1 MMTYTRI
8 KNTLLA
14 KLITR
19 FPSYG
24 KKFIDEYSPW
34 ESEDVPWTPVTKPL
48 ADCKLALITTGG
60 VHLKSQTPFDMAD
73 KDGDPSFRRI
83 SSDIDTKDLMIT
95 HDYYDHSD
103 AEKDINI
110 IFPIER
116 LRELVEEGKIG
127 RLTATF
133 YSLMGHI
140 DGPHIPTLIT
150 KSAPAIVKDLKAEQV
165 DLTLLVPG

>member
-1 MMTYTRI
+1 MTYTRI
-8 KNTLLA
+8 KNRLLA

-24 KKFIDEYSPW
+24 KKFINKYTPW
-34 ESEDVPWTPVTKPL
+34 ESEDVPWTPIKKAL
-48 ADCKLALITTGG
+48 ADSKLALITTGG
-60 VHLKSQTPFDMAD
+60 AHLKSQTPFDMLD
-73 KDGDPSFRRI
+73 KDGDPTFREI
-83 SSDIDTKDLMIT
+83 SSDIDVNELMIT

-116 LRELVEEGKIG
+116 LRELVDESEIG
-127 RLTATF
+127 SLTSTF

-150 KSAPAIVKDLKAEQV
+150 KSAPAIVRKLKTEQADLA
-165 DLTLLVPG
+165 LLVPG

>member
-8 KNTLLA
+8 KNILLA

-34 ESEDVPWTPVTKPL
+34 ESEDVPWTPVKKPL
-48 ADCKLALITTGG
+48 ADCKLALLTTGG
-60 VHLKSQTPFDMAD
+60 VHLKRHTPFDMID
-73 KDGDPSFRRI
+73 KDGDPTFREI
-83 SSDIDTKDLMIT
+83 PSDIDVKELMIT

-110 IFPIER
+110 IFPTER
-116 LRELVEEGKIG
+116 LREMMNEGKIG
-127 RLTATF
+127 SLSETF

-140 DGPHIPTLIT
+140 DGLHIPTLIT
-150 KSAPAIVKDLKAEQV
+150 KSAPAIVKHLKAEQV
-165 DLTLLVPG
+165 DVALLVPG